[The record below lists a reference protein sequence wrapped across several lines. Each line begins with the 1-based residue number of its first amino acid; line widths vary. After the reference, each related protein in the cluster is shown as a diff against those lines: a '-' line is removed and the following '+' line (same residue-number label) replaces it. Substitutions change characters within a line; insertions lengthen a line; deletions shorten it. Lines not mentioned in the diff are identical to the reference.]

1 MQGFRQ
7 EQYSPMGFVR
17 RQEERLAVRLLAWR
31 YQKMNLPVPPPPK
44 LEGQAH
50 NLVNDAHRIAR
61 ETGGN
66 VLSIIKE
73 MIEDLK
79 KKEG

>member
-1 MQGFRQ
+1 
-7 EQYSPMGFVR
+7 MGFLR
-17 RQEERLAVRLLAWR
+17 RQEEHLAVRLLAWR
-31 YQKMNLPVPPPPK
+31 YQKMNLAVPPPPK
-44 LEGQAH
+44 LEGQARKI
-50 NLVNDAHRIAR
+50 VDDAHRIAR

-66 VLSIIKE
+66 IMSIIKE